1 MMNRTL
7 PAVLRAS
14 KGGAMRRVLVG
25 VRRTAIVAAIVCC
38 TAPAATAMAGQ
49 PVTPNC
55 VGTTF
60 SGAAHALPPGGVAQV
75 VVGFAQ
81 GGPGG
86 GPGLGGGIQ
95 ALQAGHVPDTD
106 APNTCNDD

>member
-1 MMNRTL
+1 M
-7 PAVLRAS
+7 
-14 KGGAMRRVLVG
+14 
-25 VRRTAIVAAIVCC
+25 VAAIVC

-60 SGAAHALPPGGVAQV
+60 SGAAHELAPGGVGQV

-81 GGPGG
+81 DGPGG

-95 ALQAGHVPDTD
+95 ALQAGDVPDTD
-106 APNTCNDD
+106 APNTCNDGQ